1 MPQETSAVM
10 TPYEITATLIA
21 ILALLQP
28 WIIKLW
34 DRFFRKICL
43 NFIPSAKI
51 KLYYNRSGAYI
62 YLGGVIESKNKAVV
76 VKDIIVKVIRK
87 KDKAE
92 LALDWS
98 SFMIP
103 VFQSIGGN
111 AVSSSEI
118 ARPFKVEAGGLY
130 PVFIEF
136 GSTNT
141 QEIDRLSEIY
151 STMAMESQQL
161 LQKGIAPD
169 QAKKILSE
177 SENYR
182 KFKDELLEN
191 FYWKTGDYEIVLS
204 IIYNDKRIEQCKF
217 IFNIDIEEA
226 QNFKQNI
233 EKSLLSPIDEI
244 CRIPTNMF
252 CPQKDFV
259 RSDCK

>member
-1 MPQETSAVM
+1 MSQETSVAM
-10 TPYEITATLIA
+10 TPYEIAATVIA

-34 DRFFRKICL
+34 DHFFRKIRL
-43 NFIPSAKI
+43 IFIPSAKI

-62 YLGGVIESKNKAVV
+62 YLGGVIESQNKAAV
-76 VKDIIVKVIRK
+76 VKDIAVKIIRK

-118 ARPFKVEAGGLY
+118 ARPFKVEAGGLC

-136 GSTNT
+136 GSTNI

-151 STMAMESQQL
+151 STMAAESQQI
-161 LQKGIAPD
+161 LQQGIMPD
-169 QAKKILSE
+169 QAKKTLSE
-177 SENYR
+177 SANYK

-204 IIYNDKRIEQCKF
+204 IIFNDKRTEQYKF
-217 IFNIDIEEA
+217 KFNIDKEETE
-226 QNFKQNI
+226 NFKQNI

-244 CRIPTNMF
+244 CRIPTNMY
-252 CPQKDFV
+252 CPQKDFTP
-259 RSDCK
+259 SDCK